1 MTGKEREICEQL
13 WIEHEPKLRSVCTA
27 KMQSCLREVED
38 VISDVFV
45 ALCEQVENDGMPEN
59 PRAWL
64 YGTLN
69 NKIKLKFRDVYKVK
83 DKETS
88 LSAQEYRVPYEN
100 DLIEK
105 TVEEVYENQIKDK
118 LQDLLTED
126 EYKAIHAIH
135 FEKLKMKEVAQIFG
149 TTESAIKQKHYRICN
164 KLRRIIKSSKNFL

>member
-69 NKIKLKFRDVYKVK
+69 NLIKHKFRDVYKSK

-88 LSAQEYRVPYEN
+88 LYAQEYKVPYGS
-100 DLIEK
+100 DLIEQK
-105 TVEEVYENQIKDK
+105 VDEIYEKQIKDK
-118 LQDLLTED
+118 LQYILTED
-126 EYKAIHAIH
+126 EYQTIYAIH
-135 FEKLKMKEVAQIFG
+135 FEKRKMKEVAQIFG